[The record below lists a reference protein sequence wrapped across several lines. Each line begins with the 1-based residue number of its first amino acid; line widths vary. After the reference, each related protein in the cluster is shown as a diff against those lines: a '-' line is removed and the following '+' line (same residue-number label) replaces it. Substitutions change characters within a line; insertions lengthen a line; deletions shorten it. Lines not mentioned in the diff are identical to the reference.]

1 MNPAQQQIVGQYN
14 ALLQQISQQQQQLID
29 QAAAGARQM
38 IAQNPIDQTPLSNAL
53 GAIEQQVKDLRR
65 KAGDSFGQFYD
76 RLTDQGD
83 GEPGHSQMKRSLRQ
97 FERWSEEAWHR
108 FDVHMRAELYRA
120 MWPHAQQAMQ
130 KPAACS
136 RCGGP
141 LRRTTPH
148 KSETITCPA
157 CHAAN
162 QALPET
168 VVAVYF
174 SGMPHYFAE
183 IGAMEKQFAHD
194 RAIDEWENYRDSEHA
209 AGRDRPDEPIES
221 LQRREAMQRD
231 YWTTYAQAKAQY
243 EGGTQADAQSLVDA
257 RMKQYHE
264 GLNRND
270 VWRKAHG
277 LPAMADVG
285 RVPAHLENVDDWGP
299 LRPEQL
305 EDNWV
310 HDVLLSWVKD
320 DPAKYDS
327 ILKQLGYRD
336 ATHRAIVHKTFMRR
350 YEQYM
355 LTAEGQ
361 ALISKAGMRAMNE
374 KMKYEV
380 AAAGASGL
388 LDPIEGV
395 SLQVYANVQAKQAN
409 MQPAA
414 FQQLLAQHQMDQAKW
429 ERVQKG
435 WIDKMSKD
443 TTGAIATEYSKAFM
457 SAGQGQFGA
466 AGQAAAQAMG
476 DGVNTGA
483 PAATAEPVS
492 FEKYAE
498 ISGAMA
504 AWSKQGKDISA
515 GLDRYFKMTAQDFSN
530 VSMYW
535 SQKMMQDF
543 SMFDRLSQLTAHYE
557 KHYLNQSS

>member
-1 MNPAQQQIVGQYN
+1 MNPAQQPIAGQYY
-14 ALLQQISQQQQQLID
+14 ALLQQISQQQQQLLQ
-29 QAAAGARQM
+29 QASGGCQQM
-38 IAQNPIDQTPLSNAL
+38 IAQNPVDSIPLSNAL
-53 GAIEQQVKDLRR
+53 GAIEQQVKDMRR
-65 KAGDSFGQFYD
+65 RGSDSFGEHYD
-76 RLTDQGD
+76 RLCAAGP
-83 GEPGHSQMKRSLRQ
+83 GEPGHSHMKRALRQ

-108 FDVHMRAELYRA
+108 FDVQWRVQHYRA

-148 KSETITCPA
+148 KTETIACGA
-157 CHAAN
+157 CHSSN
-162 QALPET
+162 QAMPET
-168 VVAVYF
+168 VVATYF
-174 SGMPHYFAE
+174 AGMPHVFAE
-183 IGAMEKQFAHD
+183 MGAMEKQFAHD
-194 RAIDEWENYRDSEHA
+194 RAADEWENHRDAEHA
-209 AGRDRPDEPIES
+209 AGRDRPDEPLDS
-221 LQRREAMQRD
+221 LKRREAMQRD
-231 YWTTYAQAKAQY
+231 YWTTYAQARVQY
-243 EGGTQADAQSLVDA
+243 EGGGPADVQSLVEA

-264 GLNRND
+264 ALNRND
-270 VWRKAHG
+270 VWRVANG
-277 LPAMADVG
+277 LPRMADVG
-285 RVPAHLENVDDWGP
+285 RVPAHLENVEDWGP
-299 LRPEQL
+299 LHPNQL
-305 EDNWV
+305 EDDFM
-310 HDVLLSWVKD
+310 HDCLLRGAMD
-320 DPAKYDS
+320 DPAKYQK
-327 ILKQLGYRD
+327 ILQQLGYRD
-336 ATHRAIVHKTFMRR
+336 ATHRAVVHKTFMRR
-350 YEQYM
+350 YEQY
-355 LTAEGQ
+355 LTSAEGQ
-361 ALISKAGMRAMNE
+361 ALVTRAAMRAMTE
-374 KMKYEV
+374 QTKFAV

-466 AGQAAAQAMG
+466 AGAAAAQAMG
-476 DGVNTGA
+476 AGGA
-483 PAATAEPVS
+483 PSAAAEPLS

-515 GLDRYFKMTAQDFSN
+515 GLDKHFKMTAQDFSN

-535 SQKMMQDF
+535 SQKMMQDL
-543 SMFDRLSQLTAHYE
+543 SSFDRLSDLTKRYE
-557 KHYLNQSS
+557 QQYMAMQ